1 VGRNDGSACVR
12 GAAQAE
18 GTGLTTIAL
27 VVLIAVFL
35 LTSIISVVT
44 GSTSLI
50 TVPVMFQFGID
61 ARVAVATNMFALTFM
76 SVGGALPFLR
86 AKTINRKRL
95 APLVGLTLVG
105 SVIGAELVLVTS
117 AHLLSLI
124 IAIAMIT
131 IVVFSLT
138 KRDAGLVQLRAAPSR
153 FAEGAGYAG
162 TFALGIYGGFFS
174 GGYVTLLT
182 AVYIALFQMTFL
194 EAVAITKVINIFSSA
209 VATLIFMGRGLVD
222 YRLGLVLGAVMF
234 IGATIG
240 ARVVLRMQNVWLR
253 RIFLAA
259 VIVLALKTMLFDVA
273 PILLR

>member
-1 VGRNDGSACVR
+1 
-12 GAAQAE
+12 
-18 GTGLTTIAL
+18 
-27 VVLIAVFL
+27 VVLIAAFL
-35 LTSIISVVT
+35 FTSIISVVT

-86 AKTINRKRL
+86 ARTMNRKRL

-124 IAIAMIT
+124 IAIAMIA

-138 KRDAGLVQLRAAPSR
+138 KRDAGLAPPRAAPSR

-194 EAVAITKVINIFSSA
+194 EAVAITKVINIFSSGA
-209 VATLIFMGRGLVD
+209 ATLIFMARGLVD

-240 ARVVLRMQNVWLR
+240 ARVALRMQNVWLR

-259 VIVLALKTMLFDVA
+259 VIALALKTLLYDLAYPLIRQA
-273 PILLR
+273 PS